1 MANKYSKSNNSSK
14 AKEAKTMDDYKER
27 QQRMSVTAKVVVIVV
42 ALAMV
47 VTTFLGAGVF
57 FLD

>member
-14 AKEAKTMDDYKER
+14 TKEEKTMEDYRAR
-27 QQRMSVTAKVVVIVV
+27 QEKMSAGAKLIVIVI

-57 FLD
+57 LLD